1 MRAASRSPLPHQA
14 LVARHCPPANLG
26 GVNAPPAVADL
37 LHRIQQREAIRR
49 AARGAAFTGVIAG
62 GVCAVTVAGL
72 RLSGL
77 ADLAWSPSALLIPV
91 VVAVGAGLLASRRG
105 SADAAARRA
114 DAHLASDDLLRSVLT
129 APAEGFGAVVRER
142 AQALAAK
149 AQPQAIVPWRPW
161 PRIALVA
168 GAAFVLATTWWTVPV
183 RDPFGLRAERQRLG
197 HKVEAIARTQ
207 AETKAKVAALA
218 QQPVQAEH
226 SPAVEAELARLLKTF
241 QNLDPAQPKANQTA
255 LAEAQR
261 QAGMQ
266 FAQARAAALDPQEA
280 AALGA
285 SDEAQRLRQA
295 LTRGEDAALVK
306 ALAEVKDLA
315 KQLANA
321 EPGAAAQ
328 QREQLK
334 KKLQDLAQAAQ
345 GKEAAQ
351 AIQQALDQLAQAS
364 DPATAQQALAA
375 LADQLDLAQLQLQ
388 ALGQNAR
395 DAEALREA
403 LKAIQAA
410 RSACE
415 NGQCPGG
422 SEASL
427 AAYKKAFEAALAK
440 AGKGQ
445 GKGDGNG
452 MGEGQGNG
460 SPRPT
465 NDAAQ
470 TGFTPERSPAAL
482 AAGQIL
488 MQWAAEGPS
497 ERGKVDDRY
506 RTSLATV
513 QQSASEA
520 LAKERLPPAQE
531 EAVKRYFADLDKR

>member
-1 MRAASRSPLPHQA
+1 M
-14 LVARHCPPANLG
+14 
-26 GVNAPPAVADL
+26 
-37 LHRIQQREAIRR
+37 
-49 AARGAAFTGVIAG
+49 
-62 GVCAVTVAGL
+62 
-72 RLSGL
+72 
-77 ADLAWSPSALLIPV
+77 
-91 VVAVGAGLLASRRG
+91 
-105 SADAAARRA
+105 
-114 DAHLASDDLLRSVLT
+114 
-129 APAEGFGAVVRER
+129 
-142 AQALAAK
+142 
-149 AQPQAIVPWRPW
+149 
-161 PRIALVA
+161 
-168 GAAFVLATTWWTVPV
+168 PV
-183 RDPFGLRAERQRLG
+183 RDPFGLRAERQRFG

-207 AETKAKVAALA
+207 AETKAKVAALT

-226 SPAVEAELARLLKTF
+226 SAAVEAELARLLKTF
-241 QNLDPAQPKANQTA
+241 QGLNPAQPKANQTA
-255 LAEAQR
+255 LTEAQR

-280 AALGA
+280 AALGS

-295 LTRGEDAALVK
+295 LTRGEDAALAK
-306 ALAEVKDLA
+306 ALGEAKDLV

-375 LADQLDLAQLQLQ
+375 LADQLDLAQLQMQ

-410 RSACE
+410 RSAAE
-415 NGQCPGG
+415 AGGLPGG

-427 AAYKKAFEAALAK
+427 EAYKKAFEAALAK
-440 AGKGQ
+440 AGKG
-445 GKGDGNG
+445 KGDCKG

-497 ERGKVDDRY
+497 DKGQVDERY
-506 RTSLATV
+506 RASLATV